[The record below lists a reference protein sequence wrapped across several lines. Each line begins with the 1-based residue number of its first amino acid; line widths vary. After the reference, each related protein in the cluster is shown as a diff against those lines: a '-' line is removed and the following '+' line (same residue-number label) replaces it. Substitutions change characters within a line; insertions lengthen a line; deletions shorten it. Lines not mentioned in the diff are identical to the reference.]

1 MNTYFPPPNHKPRF
15 YWAILTFRTVAS
27 WMMGMAASWNRFI
40 DRRALQR
47 LEHLNDHALRDVGV
61 WREPE
66 SRVDEWWRMN
76 PPP

>member
-1 MNTYFPPPNHKPRF
+1 MNTFFQTPKHKPRS
-15 YWAILTFRTVAS
+15 YRAIRTIRIVAS
-27 WMMGMAASWNRFI
+27 RVTGLLARWNRFTE
-40 DRRALQR
+40 RRALQR
-47 LEHLNDHALRDVGV
+47 LEHLNDNALRDIGL